1 MPPRSLRGG
10 PFEFRGPGKHSGPTT
25 SARLAQD
32 TTRAADRPHVRTRRA
47 RPPVAHRGHP
57 TELRRVAGG
66 ANGDAGGRPGGP
78 QARADVVAHPAG
90 RGRREGHRAVR
101 GGPHLATVRRR
112 KQTQRRAGR
121 PSTMLQPIWRRR
133 RRTPTGDER
142 SAADH
147 IDLLSIART
156 VVQEVRAQPND
167 PHGGDLEDI
176 EVVHV
181 LHGQDMDQAREPG
194 ILMTWHQGQN
204 VFGLLTPMG
213 RLIHQAGGVESRCTS
228 DWRSTNRTVP
238 HRTVRG
244 SGFSTSRRDL
254 TDRSPPTSGH
264 IRGTGGLWPP

>member
-1 MPPRSLRGG
+1 
-10 PFEFRGPGKHSGPTT
+10 
-25 SARLAQD
+25 
-32 TTRAADRPHVRTRRA
+32 
-47 RPPVAHRGHP
+47 
-57 TELRRVAGG
+57 
-66 ANGDAGGRPGGP
+66 
-78 QARADVVAHPAG
+78 
-90 RGRREGHRAVR
+90 
-101 GGPHLATVRRR
+101 
-112 KQTQRRAGR
+112 
-121 PSTMLQPIWRRR
+121 MLQPMWRRR

-213 RLIHQAGGVESRCTS
+213 RLIHQAGGVETVSVYLRLAIDEPHGATPNRSRLWFL
-228 DWRSTNRTVP
+228 DLP
-238 HRTVRG
+238 
-244 SGFSTSRRDL
+244 SG
-254 TDRSPPTSGH
+254 PY
-264 IRGTGGLWPP
+264 